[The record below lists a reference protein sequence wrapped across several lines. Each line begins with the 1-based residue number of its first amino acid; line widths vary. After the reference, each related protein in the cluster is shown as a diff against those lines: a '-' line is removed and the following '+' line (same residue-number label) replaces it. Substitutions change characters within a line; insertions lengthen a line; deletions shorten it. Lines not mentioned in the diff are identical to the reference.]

1 MTLDRAA
8 PPTTLPAAVYAHAPR
23 PAHVLYRQAALWA
36 LLPPPQARFQ
46 DGAMMDLLLQRL
58 LWEVGGHLGFTH
70 VGGHIVDVKEIHSKQ
85 SIDMEQMIKYIEDIS
100 TMKCEVS
107 FSFRQCIEYMSK
119 KVVERNYFDKSFD
132 QLFQSWLSDLDTVGY
147 TFPERVRSAPMENN
161 GAIPETMFFTAIRRF
176 TEVSNP
182 S

>member
-1 MTLDRAA
+1 MID
-8 PPTTLPAAVYAHAPR
+8 
-23 PAHVLYRQAALWA
+23 
-36 LLPPPQARFQ
+36 LLP
-46 DGAMMDLLLQRL
+46 QRL
-58 LWEVGGHLGFTH
+58 LWEVSGHLGFTH
-70 VGGHIVDVKEIHSKQ
+70 VGGHIVDLKEIHSKQ
-85 SIDMEQMIKYIEDIS
+85 SIDMEQMTKYIEDIS

-161 GAIPETMFFTAIRRF
+161 GAIPE
-176 TEVSNP
+176 VSQVLKAQ
-182 S
+182 